1 MEESVK
7 HTLSRRLRRLVSER
21 PYQLVAGSAVALVLA
36 TGTGAALAGTGNT
49 PAPTRAT
56 TAAELSG
63 DTVAAPSQAEVA
75 PATAAP
81 SSAAP
86 SSAAP
91 SSAAPSS
98 AAPASPAP
106 ASAAASPS
114 PKPSSATPDPDL
126 TSKKAAPKPPASKV
140 LDYDHQAQIN
150 GYYCGPAAVR
160 NALSAAGVARSQD
173 ALAGQ
178 LGTTFAGTNSA
189 EDTTRVLN
197 AVVKGDPYE
206 TTMIRGGAATPAQ
219 MDQLQ
224 EDVVAAVTDGRGVV
238 VNVAGTVTDTDGRWH
253 SFPGGHYIAVV
264 GYQDSGR
271 LVKIADSAD
280 ASYPS
285 YWLSTIDL
293 ANWAA
298 TRGYSA

>member
-1 MEESVK
+1 MK
-7 HTLSRRLRRLVSER
+7 HTLSRRLRRLVTER
-21 PYQLVAGSAVALVLA
+21 PYQLVAGAAVALVLA

-49 PAPTRAT
+49 PAPTQAT
-56 TAAELSG
+56 TAAELRS
-63 DTVAAPSQAEVA
+63 DTVAATSQAEVA
-75 PATAAP
+75 PTTAAP
-81 SSAAP
+81 SSAAS
-86 SSAAP
+86 SSA
-91 SSAAPSS
+91 
-98 AAPASPAP
+98 AP

-114 PKPSSATPDPDL
+114 PKATSDPDL
-126 TSKKAAPKPPASKV
+126 VSKKAAPKPPASKV
-140 LDYDHQAQIN
+140 LKYDHQAQTN

-173 ALAGQ
+173 ALASQ

-206 TTMIRGGAATPAQ
+206 TTMIRGGAASPAQ

-224 EDVVAAVTDGRGVV
+224 ADVVAAITDGRGVV
-238 VNVAGTVTDTDGRWH
+238 VNVAGSVTDNAGRWH

-264 GYQDSGR
+264 GYEDSGR

-285 YWLSTIDL
+285 YWISTIDL

>member
-56 TAAELSG
+56 TAAELRG

-75 PATAAP
+75 PATAAL
-81 SSAAP
+81 
-86 SSAAP
+86 

-173 ALAGQ
+173 ALASQ

-224 EDVVAAVTDGRGVV
+224 ADVVAAVTDGRGVV

>member
-1 MEESVK
+1 MK
-7 HTLSRRLRRLVSER
+7 HTLSRRLRRLVTER
-21 PYQLVAGSAVALVLA
+21 PYRLVAGSAVAVVLA

-49 PAPTRAT
+49 PAPAQAT
-56 TAAELSG
+56 TAAAELRS

-75 PATAAP
+75 PRRAEVAP
-81 SSAAP
+81 TT
-86 SSAAP
+86 AAP

-98 AAPASPAP
+98 AAPAS
-106 ASAAASPS
+106 AAASPS
-114 PKPSSATPDPDL
+114 PKATADPDL
-126 TSKKAAPKPPASKV
+126 VSKKAAPKPPASKV
-140 LDYDHQAQIN
+140 LEYDHQAQIN

-160 NALSAAGVARSQD
+160 NALSAAGVGRSQD
-173 ALAGQ
+173 ALASQ

-224 EDVVAAVTDGRGVV
+224 ADVVAAVTDGRGVV
-238 VNVAGTVTDTDGRWH
+238 VNVAGSVTDTDGRWH

-271 LVKIADSAD
+271 LVRIADSAD

>member
-1 MEESVK
+1 MK
-7 HTLSRRLRRLVSER
+7 HTLSRRLRRLVTER
-21 PYQLVAGSAVALVLA
+21 PYQIVAGSAVALVLA
-36 TGTGAALAGTGNT
+36 TGTGAALAGTGTT
-49 PAPTRAT
+49 PAPTQAA
-56 TAAELSG
+56 TAA
-63 DTVAAPSQAEVA
+63 DPHDDATVAPSREQRAEAAPS
-75 PATAAP
+75 PAAA
-81 SSAAP
+81 
-86 SSAAP
+86 

-98 AAPASPAP
+98 AAPASAAP
-106 ASAAASPS
+106 SPSPS
-114 PKPSSATPDPDL
+114 PKPRSATPDPDL
-126 TSKKAAPKPPASKV
+126 TVKKTAPKPPATKI
-140 LDYDHQAQIN
+140 LAYDHQAQIN

-160 NALSAAGVARSQD
+160 NALSAAGIARTQD
-173 ALAGQ
+173 ALASQ

-197 AVVKGDPYE
+197 AIVKGKPYK

-224 EDVVAAVTDGRGVV
+224 ADVVAAVTDGRGVV
-238 VNVAGTVTDTDGRWH
+238 VNVAGTATDTDGRWH
-253 SFPGGHYIAVV
+253 SFPGGHYVAVV
-264 GYQDSGR
+264 GYKDSGR

>member
-1 MEESVK
+1 M
-7 HTLSRRLRRLVSER
+7 
-21 PYQLVAGSAVALVLA
+21 
-36 TGTGAALAGTGNT
+36 
-49 PAPTRAT
+49 
-56 TAAELSG
+56 
-63 DTVAAPSQAEVA
+63 
-75 PATAAP
+75 
-81 SSAAP
+81 
-86 SSAAP
+86 
-91 SSAAPSS
+91 
-98 AAPASPAP
+98 
-106 ASAAASPS
+106 
-114 PKPSSATPDPDL
+114 
-126 TSKKAAPKPPASKV
+126 
-140 LDYDHQAQIN
+140 
-150 GYYCGPAAVR
+150 R

-173 ALAGQ
+173 ALASQ

-206 TTMIRGGAATPAQ
+206 TTMIRGGAASPAQ

-224 EDVVAAVTDGRGVV
+224 ADVVTAVSDGRGVV

-264 GYQDSGR
+264 GYKDSGR

>member
-1 MEESVK
+1 MK

-21 PYQLVAGSAVALVLA
+21 TYQLVAGSAVALVLA

-49 PAPTRAT
+49 PAPTQAT
-56 TAAELSG
+56 TAAAELRS
-63 DTVAAPSQAEVA
+63 DTVVAPSQAEVA
-75 PATAAP
+75 PTT
-81 SSAAP
+81 
-86 SSAAP
+86 AAP

-98 AAPASPAP
+98 AAPASAAP

-114 PKPSSATPDPDL
+114 PKATADPDL
-126 TSKKAAPKPPASKV
+126 ASKKAAPKPPASEV
-140 LDYDHQAQIN
+140 LEYDHQAQIN

-173 ALAGQ
+173 ALASQ

-224 EDVVAAVTDGRGVV
+224 ADVVAAITDGRGVV
-238 VNVAGTVTDTDGRWH
+238 VNVAGSVTDTDGRWH

-264 GYQDSGR
+264 GYKDSGR
-271 LVKIADSAD
+271 LVRIADSAD

>member
-49 PAPTRAT
+49 PAPAQAT

-63 DTVAAPSQAEVA
+63 
-75 PATAAP
+75 
-81 SSAAP
+81 
-86 SSAAP
+86 
-91 SSAAPSS
+91 

-106 ASAAASPS
+106 ASATASPS

-140 LDYDHQAQIN
+140 LAYDHQAQIN

-173 ALAGQ
+173 ALASQ

-206 TTMIRGGAATPAQ
+206 TTMIRGGAASPAQ

-224 EDVVAAVTDGRGVV
+224 ADVVTAVSDGRGVV

-264 GYQDSGR
+264 GYKDSGR